1 MGGMMAATVYGAPK
15 YLILPLFVPISV
27 VMIATILLLL
37 LLLLILLL
45 YNVVVALCQVVLPT
59 IPKPGYFYHRMW

>member
-1 MGGMMAATVYGAPK
+1 MMAATVYGAPK

-45 YNVVVALCQVVLPT
+45 YNVVGAQCQFVLLT

>member
-1 MGGMMAATVYGAPK
+1 MAATVYGAPK

-45 YNVVVALCQVVLPT
+45 YNVVGALCQFVFLT